1 MNEIQIF
8 KNESFG
14 EVRVTEVNNEVWFV
28 GKDIATILGYA
39 KPTDAIIDHV
49 DEEDRK
55 TLTFKAFAE
64 TEKASLWQG
73 NDYSDK
79 TLINESGV
87 YSLILASKLPSAKQ
101 FKRWVTSDVLPS
113 IRKTGVYAL
122 PKSYA
127 DALRE
132 LACKV
137 EENER
142 LALENTTMKPK
153 AEYYDALVDRKC
165 LLNFTDT
172 AKELKIGRTALINIL
187 LENKWI
193 YRNNGKDLRP
203 YAKYVEKGYFEMK
216 EFHNENRSNTQT
228 LITVDGR
235 DVIMNKLLTVKIK

>member
-8 KNESFG
+8 NSEIFGTIRTAGTPDNPLFCLSDLCRVLDLNTSKVAQRLEKGVLSKYPLSTNGGIQELNFVNEDG
-14 EVRVTEVNNEVWFV
+14 LYDV
-28 GKDIATILGYA
+28 IL
-39 KPTDAIIDHV
+39 DS
-49 DEEDRK
+49 RK
-55 TLTFKAFAE
+55 QEAKAFR
-64 TEKASLWQG
+64 K
-73 NDYSDK
+73 
-79 TLINESGV
+79 
-87 YSLILASKLPSAKQ
+87 
-101 FKRWVTSDVLPS
+101 WVTGEVLPS
-113 IRKTGVYAL
+113 IRKTGSYSIPSDYLSAL
-122 PKSYA
+122 K
-127 DALRE
+127 ALV
-132 LACKV
+132 AS
-137 EENER
+137 EEEKQR

-228 LITVDGR
+228 LITVAGR
-235 DVIMNKLLTVKIK
+235 DAIMNKLLNVKIK